1 MSGTHTRTTEQDAT
15 VQDATVQ
22 TTQQTGAGLDQPL
35 TAPEVPV
42 DLAPLAAVLS
52 PGALV
57 EDADIIAAHTQDRAV
72 FAPSGRARALVRARS
87 TEDVQE
93 ALRFA
98 HEHRLPVIPQGALT
112 GLSGGANGVDGALLL
127 NVAQMDSILDI
138 DTVEQTATVQPGVIN
153 RALKDALAPHGLA
166 YPPDPGSVDIST
178 IGGNVSTNAGGLCCV
193 KYGVTKDYV
202 RRLTVVLADGSIT
215 TVGRPTAKGVAGLDL
230 AGLFVGSEG
239 TLGVVVEIVVDLI
252 PAIPDPITGV
262 ALFDDIRAAART
274 ITEFMS
280 SGVTPSLLE
289 ILDGTSIECI
299 NDYGDFGLPEGAAA
313 MLLVQS
319 NGDGTLERAAQ
330 DLAEFERIAHAQGAT
345 EVTIS
350 DDPEDS
356 EMFIAARRSVGHAL
370 EKYAM
375 AHGGGELVD
384 DVCLPRKSLDEFFA
398 RMREIAR
405 EFDVLIAVAGHAG
418 DGNMHPNVLFDAG
431 DPDSVARAQSAF
443 DAIMA
448 TGLELGGTITGEH
461 GVGVLKKR
469 WLARELDLVAQR
481 LHLAIKREFD
491 PRGILSP
498 GKMLGELSA

>member
-1 MSGTHTRTTEQDAT
+1 MTTHQAHAVPSGTVPNATDAPNALN
-15 VQDATVQ
+15 ATDVP
-22 TTQQTGAGLDQPL
+22 TPPL
-35 TAPEVPV
+35 TSADVAV

-52 PGALV
+52 DRALV
-57 EDADIIAAHTQDRAV
+57 DDLDVIAAHSKDRAV
-72 FAPSGRARALVRARS
+72 FAPIGAPRALIRARNVS
-87 TEDVQE
+87 DVQE
-93 ALRFA
+93 TLRFA

-127 NVAQMDSILDI
+127 NVAGMDRIVDI
-138 DTVEQTATVQPGVIN
+138 DTVEQTATVEPGVLN
-153 RALKDALAPHGLA
+153 RALKDALVEHGLS

-178 IGGNVSTNAGGLCCV
+178 LGGNVATNAGGLCCV

-202 RRLTVVLADGSIT
+202 RRLTVVLADGSLT

-230 AGLFVGSEG
+230 ASLFVGSEG
-239 TLGVVVEIVVDLI
+239 TLGVVVEIVVELI
-252 PAIPDPITGV
+252 PAIPDPLTGV
-262 ALFDDIRAAART
+262 ALFDDIRDAART

-280 SGVTPSLLE
+280 SGVTPSMLE
-289 ILDGTSIECI
+289 ILDGTSIACI

-319 NGDGTLERAAQ
+319 NGDGSLERATA
-330 DLAEFERIAHAQGAT
+330 DLTLFERIAAGQGAT

-350 DDPEDS
+350 DDPDDS

-384 DVCLPRKSLDEFFA
+384 DVCLPRKSLAEFFT
-398 RMREIAR
+398 RMQAIAD
-405 EFDVLIAVAGHAG
+405 EHDVMLAVVGHAG
-418 DGNMHPNVLFDAG
+418 DGNMHPNVLFDVQ
-431 DPDSVARAQSAF
+431 DPASVARANAAF
-443 DAIMA
+443 EAIMA

-461 GVGVLKKR
+461 GVGVLKQR
-469 WLARELDLVAQR
+469 WLAQELDPVAQR

-491 PRGILSP
+491 SRGILSP
-498 GKMLGELSA
+498 GKMLGALAE

>member
-1 MSGTHTRTTEQDAT
+1 M
-15 VQDATVQ
+15 
-22 TTQQTGAGLDQPL
+22 TTQHTQPGQSHTQLDQSRTATEAPFVAPAPL
-35 TAPEVPV
+35 TSADVPV

-52 PGALV
+52 ERALV
-57 EDADIIAAHTQDRAV
+57 DDLDVIAAHSKDRAV
-72 FAPSGRARALVRARS
+72 FAPVGSPRALIRARTVS
-87 TEDVQE
+87 DVQE
-93 ALRFA
+93 TLRFA
-98 HEHRLPVIPQGALT
+98 HAHRLPVIPQGALT

-127 NVAQMDSILDI
+127 NVAGMDRILDV
-138 DTVEQTATVQPGVIN
+138 DTVEQTATVEPGVLN
-153 RALKDALAPHGLA
+153 RTLKNALKEHGLS

-178 IGGNVSTNAGGLCCV
+178 LGGNVATNAGGLCCV

-202 RRLTVVLADGSIT
+202 RRLTVVLADGSLT

-230 AGLFVGSEG
+230 ASLFVGSEG
-239 TLGVVVEIVVDLI
+239 TLGVVVEIVVELI

-262 ALFDDIRAAART
+262 ALFDDIKDAART

-280 SGVTPSLLE
+280 SGATPSLLE
-289 ILDGTSIECI
+289 ILDGTSIACI

-313 MLLVQS
+313 MLLVQA
-319 NGDGTLERAAQ
+319 NGDGSLERAAA
-330 DLAEFERIAHAQGAT
+330 DLAVFERIAGAQGAT

-350 DDPEDS
+350 DDPDDS

-384 DVCLPRKSLDEFFA
+384 DVCLPRKSLAEFFA
-398 RMREIAR
+398 RMEAIAD
-405 EFDVLIAVAGHAG
+405 EHGVLLAVAGHAG
-418 DGNMHPNVLFDAG
+418 DGNMHPNVLFDAQ
-431 DPDSVARAQSAF
+431 DPDSVARAYAAF

-461 GVGVLKKR
+461 GVGVLKNR
-469 WLARELDLVAQR
+469 WLAKELDPVAQR
-481 LHLAIKREFD
+481 LHMAIKREFD

-498 GKMLGELSA
+498 GKMLGELAG

>member
-1 MSGTHTRTTEQDAT
+1 MTTHQAHAAPSG
-15 VQDATVQ
+15 
-22 TTQQTGAGLDQPL
+22 
-35 TAPEVPV
+35 TAPEAPDAPHPAATTTPPLTSPDVAV

-52 PGALV
+52 DRALV
-57 EDADIIAAHTQDRAV
+57 DDPDVIAAHSKDRAV
-72 FAPSGRARALVRARS
+72 FAPIGTPRALVRARNVS
-87 TEDVQE
+87 DVQE
-93 ALRFA
+93 TLRFA

-127 NVAQMDSILDI
+127 NVTGMDRILDI
-138 DTVEQTATVQPGVIN
+138 DTVEQTATVEPGVLN
-153 RALKDALAPHGLA
+153 RALKDALVEHGLS

-178 IGGNVSTNAGGLCCV
+178 LGGNVATNAGGLCCV

-202 RRLTVVLADGSIT
+202 RRLMVVLADGSLT

-230 AGLFVGSEG
+230 ASLFVGSEG
-239 TLGVVVEIVVDLI
+239 TLGVVVEIVVELI

-262 ALFDDIRAAART
+262 ALFDDIREAART

-280 SGVTPSLLE
+280 SGATPSMLE
-289 ILDGTSIECI
+289 ILDGTSIACI

-319 NGDGTLERAAQ
+319 NGDGSLERATA
-330 DLAEFERIAHAQGAT
+330 DLTLFERIAAGQGAT

-350 DDPEDS
+350 DDPADS

-384 DVCLPRKSLDEFFA
+384 DVCLPRKSLAEFFT
-398 RMREIAR
+398 RMQAIAD
-405 EFDVLIAVAGHAG
+405 EDDVMLAVVGHAG
-418 DGNMHPNVLFDAG
+418 DGNMHPNVLFDVQ
-431 DPDSVARAQSAF
+431 DPASVARANAAF
-443 DAIMA
+443 EAIMA

-461 GVGVLKKR
+461 GVGVLKQR
-469 WLARELDLVAQR
+469 WLAQELDPVAQR
-481 LHLAIKREFD
+481 LHMAIKREFD

-498 GKMLGELSA
+498 GKMLGALAE